1 MRKIS
6 AILLRLALF
15 LLLLPA
21 LPGMAQDMRRPAPP
35 ERPEV
40 WFAPLDSVAN
50 YAQGGERD
58 FMSLFSNQAAW
69 SNALSRI
76 DVMKFYSAFV
86 DQASDDQLRTV
97 VQFLNAHNIKIAVET
112 WVLHHGA
119 NGCGLQPKGDNIEGY
134 LPKGRDALPEN
145 IAARIRRAGGVIS
158 YVAIDESY
166 AANKNQYGCH
176 LSDDEAANDV
186 QSILTI
192 YRRYFSN
199 VQLGDIENLPGTA
212 TPQWIDDYL
221 GWADAIEKRT
231 G

>member
-1 MRKIS
+1 
-6 AILLRLALF
+6 
-15 LLLLPA
+15 
-21 LPGMAQDMRRPAPP
+21 
-35 ERPEV
+35 
-40 WFAPLDSVAN
+40 
-50 YAQGGERD
+50 
-58 FMSLFSNQAAW
+58 MSLFSNQAAW

-134 LPKGRDALPEN
+134 LPKGRDDLPKN

-186 QSILTI
+186 Q
-192 YRRYFSN
+192 
-199 VQLGDIENLPGTA
+199 
-212 TPQWIDDYL
+212 
-221 GWADAIEKRT
+221 
-231 G
+231 